1 MKTNAGQNN
10 LRKQRMVQSILN
22 SIQGANGN
30 CAIYSAS
37 SVSNN
42 VLVGIKKT
50 MKTNGVKVTFA
61 NRKVAFVALSQYL
74 GRIVGSD
81 CKSSIL
87 IAYGSDLFRAASLGT
102 MSRSISDKI
111 KLQFAVFNGKVVEVK
126 EDLSILGSLK
136 SEKDL
141 SERIMAHIYRPVLV
155 WKALLGILEE
165 KANGN
170 V

>member
-1 MKTNAGQNN
+1 MKINAGQNN
-10 LRKQRMVQSILN
+10 IRKQRLVQGILKSIE
-22 SIQGANGN
+22 STNGN
-30 CAIYSAS
+30 CAIYSVS

-42 VLVGIKKT
+42 LLVNIKKT
-50 MKTNGVKVTFA
+50 MQINGVKVNFA

-74 GRIVGSD
+74 GRIVSSD
-81 CKSSIL
+81 CKSSIV

-111 KLQFAVFNGKVVEVK
+111 KLQFAVLNGKVIEDK
-126 EDLSILGSLK
+126 EDLAILGSLK

-141 SERIMAHIYRPVLV
+141 LESIMCQIYKPVLV
-155 WKALLGILEE
+155 WKSLLRILEE